1 MSIFKI
7 DVMKRDKNMF
17 TQSRILES
25 FQPEVDN
32 FSTYRRKFNRVKS
45 IYLSIYLSRV
55 TAYNLIFL

>member
-1 MSIFKI
+1 
-7 DVMKRDKNMF
+7 MKRDKNMF

-45 IYLSIYLSRV
+45 IYLSIYLSI
-55 TAYNLIFL
+55 YPE